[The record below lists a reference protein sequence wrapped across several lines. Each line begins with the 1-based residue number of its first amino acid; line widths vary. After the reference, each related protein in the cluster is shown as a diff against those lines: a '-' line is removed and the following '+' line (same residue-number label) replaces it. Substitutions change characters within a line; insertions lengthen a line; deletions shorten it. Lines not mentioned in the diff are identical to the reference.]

1 MKKFLV
7 RSFIVL
13 VVLVLLAVLATHLF
27 LDTAIKKGIETVGP
41 KITKTDVRLNSV
53 TLSLLSGSGKIKG
66 FVLGNPQG
74 FKTPA
79 AISVGIANLTIEPRS
94 LLDDKVVIHDI

>member
-13 VVLVLLAVLATHLF
+13 IVLVLLAVLATHLF

-79 AISVGIANLTIEPRS
+79 AMNVGIANLSIEPRS
-94 LLDDKVVIHDI
+94 LLDEKVIIRD

>member
-7 RSFIVL
+7 RSLIVL
-13 VVLVLLAVLATHLF
+13 IVLVLLAVLATHLF
-27 LDTAIKKGIETVGP
+27 LDTAIKKGVETVGP

-53 TLSLLSGSGKIKG
+53 TLSLFSGSGKIKG

-79 AISVGIANLTIEPRS
+79 AISVGVANLSLEPRS
-94 LLDDKVVIHDI
+94 IFDQK